1 MAGRSFPKGGFKPV
15 SSAGARCLRGPLC
28 WGARWRAIN
37 NSWQGQMPD
46 KHPAVGCWCTNGFS
60 PGRAWSRRGKGR
72 ERAEGEGR
80 GFFPNCSRARK
91 DPAGKEMCSSD
102 EGSSRLSLFVASIRG
117 APCFFYHHHF
127 LGASAAGQMLPVFSH
142 HRPRCRA
149 PRPEK
154 NNKEDF
160 TAVVLVGG
168 GEEKTA

>member
-1 MAGRSFPKGGFKPV
+1 MELAREGQGESQGGETGLLPE
-15 SSAGARCLRGPLC
+15 LQQDL
-28 WGARWRAIN
+28 
-37 NSWQGQMPD
+37 
-46 KHPAVGCWCTNGFS
+46 
-60 PGRAWSRRGKGR
+60 
-72 ERAEGEGR
+72 
-80 GFFPNCSRARK
+80 ARK

-102 EGSSRLSLFVASIRG
+102 EGSSRLSFFVASIRG
-117 APCFFYHHHF
+117 APWFFYHHHF

>member
-1 MAGRSFPKGGFKPV
+1 M
-15 SSAGARCLRGPLC
+15 RGPLC

-60 PGRAWSRRGKGR
+60 PGRAWSWQGKGR
-72 ERAEGEGR
+72 ERAEGERR
-80 GFFPNCSRARK
+80 GFFPNCSRTLHVRTLRGKKCAAPMR
-91 DPAGKEMCSSD
+91 DPAGFP
-102 EGSSRLSLFVASIRG
+102 LFVASIGG

-149 PRPEK
+149 PQPEK